1 MGTFFVVAMIL
12 GTVGL
17 MLTVAACLWP
27 AAQPAEPAAAQPA
40 EPAAAQPAEP
50 SAAQPVRPDQVPN
63 VG

>member
-40 EPAAAQPAEP
+40 EP